1 MERGASSAEGG
12 PAAAPEPARVRP
24 SFREALRFWFK
35 LGFIG
40 FGGPSGQIAIL
51 HDEVV
56 ERRRWVSEPRFLHA
70 LNFCMLLPGP
80 EATQLATYIGWLL
93 HGVRGGVAAGALF
106 VLPAVFLLL
115 GLSWVYAEHGDVAWI
130 AALFD
135 GLKPAVLALVIV
147 AVVRIGSR
155 TLKRPVMWILAAAA
169 LFSFRVLHAPF
180 PLVIALAGL
189 VGFVGARA
197 APRLFPSASP
207 HAGDGRA
214 AAEAEWEQPDR
225 GATSFGRAARV
236 AAVCLALWW
245 GPVVLAGIVRG
256 WDDVLVAE
264 GVFFSKT
271 AVVTFGG
278 AYAVL
283 PYVAQHAVETHGW
296 LAPHEMLDGLGLAET
311 NPGPLIMVLQ
321 FVGFLGG
328 WRDPGGLEPWQAGVL
343 AGLMTTWVT
352 FVPCFLWVLV
362 GAPFVERLRGVR
374 RLEIALST
382 VTAAVVGVMLNLALW
397 FGYEAL
403 VPAGADGGRAPD
415 PWAVATAAAAWWLLQ
430 KRRAPTPAVLAG
442 AAAIGLV
449 RLALGG

>member
-12 PAAAPEPARVRP
+12 PAAAPQPARVRP
-24 SFREALRFWFK
+24 SFRAALRFWFK

-93 HGVRGGVAAGALF
+93 HGVRGGVAAGVLF

-115 GLSWVYAEHGDVAWI
+115 GLSWVYAEHGEVPWI

-155 TLKRPVMWILAAAA
+155 TLKLPVMWILAAAA

-189 VGFVGARA
+189 VGFVGARV
-197 APRLFPSASP
+197 APRHFSVASP
-207 HAGDGRA
+207 HAGAGSA
-214 AAEAEWEQPDR
+214 AAETEWEQRDR

-245 GPVVLAGIVRG
+245 GPVVLAGLLRG
-256 WDDVLVAE
+256 WDDVLVTE

-403 VPAGADGGRAPD
+403 VPAAADGGRAPD
-415 PWAVATAAAAWWLLQ
+415 PWAVGTAVAAWWVLQ
-430 KRRAPTPAVLAG
+430 NRRVPTPVVLAG

-449 RLALGG
+449 RLALTG